1 MPQTQDAQT
10 PICSIASLQQGFC
23 KLPPRLLG
31 LLLNVGGGPHPVLKE
46 GNLDFLPWRVA
57 LPGPVA
63 LPAPSHCQVYCPAA
77 EQEFGLPQLPAEQI
91 IPPLREASLDEA
103 GE

>member
-1 MPQTQDAQT
+1 M
-10 PICSIASLQQGFC
+10 L
-23 KLPPRLLG
+23 
-31 LLLNVGGGPHPVLKE
+31 GGGPHPVLKE